1 MPEVGMPRL
10 SDSMEEGT
18 IARWLRAEGD
28 VVSRGEEIVE
38 IETDKAT
45 MGYAADHDGVL
56 SILVEDGQTVPVGA
70 PIALIGEPA
79 GADEPEAVVAGRFP
93 LAPAGVP
100 GSSAVADPPEAGA
113 SPVATR
119 MARRLGIMLDGLA
132 GTGPRGRILKR
143 DVVAAGANGT
153 GTTPATAAHAARTAV
168 PTSARDGIE
177 PVTLS
182 RLQATVA
189 RRMTEATATV
199 PDFWVS
205 VDADMSGVIALRED
219 LRQLADPLPSIND
232 VLVKAAAAT
241 LRSHPRVNGS
251 YRDGSFELHRRINV
265 GIAVAAPD
273 GLVVP
278 TVFDADSR
286 SLTSVAADTRALA
299 ARVRDGSITPAEL
312 AGATFTISNLG
323 MFGVAR
329 FAGIVNPPQAAI
341 LCAGA
346 VEDRVQPLADGTIG
360 IAPMMTLTLVSD
372 HRIVYGADA
381 AAFLSDL
388 RRLLERPLAAVV

>member
-56 SILVEDGQTVPVGA
+56 SILVEDGHTVPVGA
-70 PIALIGEPA
+70 AIALIGEPA
-79 GADEPEAVVAGRFP
+79 GADEPEAVVAG
-93 LAPAGVP
+93 A
-100 GSSAVADPPEAGA
+100 EAGA

-119 MARRLGIMLDGLA
+119 MARRLGIVLDGLA

-153 GTTPATAAHAARTAV
+153 GTTPATAAQAARTAV
-168 PTSARDGIE
+168 RPSARDGIE
-177 PVTLS
+177 PVALS

-205 VDADMSGVIALRED
+205 VDADMSGVIALREE
-219 LRQLADPLPSIND
+219 LRQVADPLPSIND
-232 VLVKAAAAT
+232 VLVKAAATT

-360 IAPMMTLTLVSD
+360 IVPMMTLTLVSD